1 MTLPLQKVTEIINK
15 HSELEKELS
24 SSNVDS
30 KSYAQKSREYSNLN
44 EIIKYAREFSN
55 FSKNKSDLDK
65 IILDNNSD
73 HEMKELA
80 NTELQGIKKARG

>member
-44 EIIKYAREFSN
+44 EII
-55 FSKNKSDLDK
+55 
-65 IILDNNSD
+65 
-73 HEMKELA
+73 
-80 NTELQGIKKARG
+80 